1 MRRLIGVVFGI
12 CLVGASLAQGTFTIR
27 RPASDS
33 IVRET
38 VTIRIPKNSIPSS
51 GYVGFWVNGKF
62 LEASV
67 PDVDGADYVYKLDTK
82 KFKIPDGKMTIEA
95 VLYVDYQE
103 APKIVN
109 RSSVEVILDNASSI
123 KVPPDGFKLRYKF
136 TPGTELVYDA
146 EFRTVVSTISE
157 SEMKRGGRPAEL
169 PLDAEKFRMLYS
181 VESASAT
188 AALIR
193 MTAMP
198 NPGKDYVR
206 LTLAG
211 DTEAKKYPSA
221 SLAPIYMKVT
231 NTGREVFGSAPIYV
245 PLLGTSGEGDPENLF
260 ADFPLPVLPQKAVK
274 PGETWPGTF
283 NNGSIDTEKLF
294 ETDKFTIAFPARGV
308 LEGIEWQNGVP
319 CAKIRNTIA
328 VGTSSPEGKKLQA
341 LGRAFADDKI
351 ELDEFVWFALDRGIA
366 VKIERNVRI
375 DRKVESGAG
384 GGMGAM
390 SGGSPGIPSGGK
402 GGGKAVGAG
411 GGLGV
416 GDDIFGPGSTRGTL
430 NQQTPGGGGK
440 GAPGRQLGAPGAPTA
455 GGQQGNRGGF
465 GGGRTGTASGAQYV
479 RIVSQQVLTLQGF

>member
-12 CLVGASLAQGTFTIR
+12 FLVGAALAQGTFTIR
-27 RPASDS
+27 RPANDS
-33 IVRET
+33 VVRET
-38 VTIRIPKNSIPSS
+38 VSIRIPKNSIPSA
-51 GYVGFWVNGKF
+51 GYVGFWINGKF

-123 KVPPDGFKLRYKF
+123 KVPPGGFKLRYKF
-136 TPGTELVYDA
+136 TPGTQLMYDA

-157 SEMKRGGRPAEL
+157 AEMKRGGRPAEL

-181 VESASAT
+181 VESASAD

-206 LTLAG
+206 LTIAG
-211 DTEAKKYPSA
+211 DTEAKKYES
-221 SLAPIYMKVT
+221 SMLAPIYMKLS
-231 NTGREVFGSAPIYV
+231 NTGREIFGSAPIYV
-245 PLLGTSGEGDPENLF
+245 PLLGTSGEGNKEDLF
-260 ADFPLPVLPQKAVK
+260 ADFPLPVLPKNPVK
-274 PGETWPGTF
+274 PGDSWAGTF
-283 NNGSIDTEKLF
+283 NNGSIDVEKLF
-294 ETDKFTIAFPARGV
+294 ESDRFTIPFPARGV

-319 CAKIRNTIA
+319 CAKLRNTIA

-366 VKIERNVRI
+366 VKIERYMRI
-375 DRKVESGAG
+375 DRKVESGGTG
-384 GGMGAM
+384 GGMGANA
-390 SGGSPGIPSGGK
+390 GGGTGTGMPSTGK
-402 GGGKAVGAG
+402 GGK
-411 GGLGV
+411 
-416 GDDIFGPGSTRGTL
+416 
-430 NQQTPGGGGK
+430 QGGGGVA
-440 GAPGRQLGAPGAPTA
+440 GAGDMTGPNQPRGTFNQNVPRGGKNPPGQGPGLPTA
-455 GGQQGNRGGF
+455 GGQQGGGRGGF
-465 GGGRTGTASGAQYV
+465 GGGGRTGSTGGAQYV
-479 RIVSQQVLTLQGF
+479 RIVSQQILTLQGF